1 MQVPLG
7 QDIRPVDV
15 FAPVASEVFAQL
27 LDWQAGCGTAY
38 LLLDPDETL
47 TITPGDLDPA
57 RAGSSFAR
65 LQHALDAWATR
76 HGGYQTADTA
86 LPFTGGAAGMFA
98 YELAYDLERLPGRG
112 DLPAHTPVLTVGF
125 YDAVA
130 AFPQGADHAV
140 IVSPWDTDKTRAKRT
155 RLRTLI
161 ETARPA
167 TAPSTIAC
175 PAPSATVSP
184 DDYRAAV
191 ARVIELIH
199 AGDIFQANL
208 TQRFDT
214 TLPRGLTAFDIY
226 QRLADRT
233 PAPFAAFLT
242 LPDRQLVSSS
252 PERFLSVSA
261 DGHIRTEPIKGTRP
275 RGATPDEDMRLAR
288 ELSDSPKDRAENVMI
303 VDLLRNDISRVAQDH
318 SVKVEALCEL
328 HSFQNVHH
336 LVSTVTGTLA
346 RDRSAIECLAACFP
360 GGSITGAPKVRAMEI
375 IRELEP
381 HPRGAYCGAL
391 GFIGLSG
398 AMDMSIPIRTLTVSG
413 ETITYH
419 AGGGIVADS
428 DPQAEYDETL
438 TKASAMR
445 RALTGDSA

>member
-1 MQVPLG
+1 
-7 QDIRPVDV
+7 
-15 FAPVASEVFAQL
+15 
-27 LDWQAGCGTAY
+27 
-38 LLLDPDETL
+38 
-47 TITPGDLDPA
+47 
-57 RAGSSFAR
+57 
-65 LQHALDAWATR
+65 
-76 HGGYQTADTA
+76 
-86 LPFTGGAAGMFA
+86 
-98 YELAYDLERLPGRG
+98 
-112 DLPAHTPVLTVGF
+112 
-125 YDAVA
+125 
-130 AFPQGADHAV
+130 
-140 IVSPWDTDKTRAKRT
+140 
-155 RLRTLI
+155 
-161 ETARPA
+161 
-167 TAPSTIAC
+167 
-175 PAPSATVSP
+175 
-184 DDYRAAV
+184 
-191 ARVIELIH
+191 
-199 AGDIFQANL
+199 
-208 TQRFDT
+208 
-214 TLPRGLTAFDIY
+214 
-226 QRLADRT
+226 
-233 PAPFAAFLT
+233 
-242 LPDRQLVSSS
+242 
-252 PERFLSVSA
+252 
-261 DGHIRTEPIKGTRP
+261 
-275 RGATPDEDMRLAR
+275 MRLAR